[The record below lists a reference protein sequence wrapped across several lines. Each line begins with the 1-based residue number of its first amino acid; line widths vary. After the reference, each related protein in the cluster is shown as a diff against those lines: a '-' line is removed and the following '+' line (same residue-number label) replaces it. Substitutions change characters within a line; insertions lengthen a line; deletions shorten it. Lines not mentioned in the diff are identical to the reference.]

1 MAPSK
6 TIGYLNF
13 MPPYFL
19 KTKSV
24 FLNRSIKRYLAMVA
38 KKEDQK
44 KKSEKEV
51 NYTLNEFDYDGD
63 EVLNEEKEDI
73 EMEYNSDDFESEDEE
88 DFDTDREYGE
98 D

>member
-1 MAPSK
+1 
-6 TIGYLNF
+6 
-13 MPPYFL
+13 
-19 KTKSV
+19 
-24 FLNRSIKRYLAMVA
+24 MVA

-51 NYTLNEFDYDGD
+51 SYALNEFDYDGD